1 MTLPIPTIDT
11 HHHLWD
17 LAANRYPWLT
27 GPPLQT
33 HIGPYDK
40 IRKNYLIEDY
50 LADVRSQNVVKS
62 VHVEA
67 ACDPSESVAETRWLQ
82 GVADTHGFPHGI
94 VAHVNLA
101 SPDARS
107 ALERH
112 CAYRNVRGV
121 RMMMKKHG
129 ELVRDMA
136 SEDSPMTD
144 PAWRRN
150 FALLGEFHLSFD
162 LQAPPPLMG
171 EAATLAAAFP
181 NIQIMLTHAG
191 LPLDR
196 SDEGL
201 AAWRRGMAL
210 LADRPNVAVKISGL
224 PMTDWHWTTDSLRPI
239 VLQTIELF
247 GVQRAMFGSNF
258 PVDKLFSDFDTL
270 FNAYRAIIA
279 HFTPEE
285 QRKLFHDNAE
295 TFYRL

>member
-17 LAANRYPWLT
+17 LATNRYPWLT

-67 ACDPSESVAETRWLQ
+67 ACIPSESVAETRWLQ
-82 GVADTHGFPHGI
+82 GLADTHGFPHGI
-94 VAHVNLA
+94 VAHVDLA
-101 SPDARS
+101 DPDARL

-112 CAYRNVRGV
+112 TAYRNIRGV
-121 RMMMKKHG
+121 RMMMKKPT
-129 ELVRDMA
+129 ELAGNRA
-136 SEDSPMTD
+136 SDDSPMTD

-150 FALLGEFHLSFD
+150 FALLREFQLSFD
-162 LQAPPPLMG
+162 LQAPPPLMA
-171 EAATLAAAFP
+171 EAARVAATFP
-181 NIQIMLTHAG
+181 DIQIMLTHTG

-201 AAWRRGMAL
+201 AAWRKGMAR
-210 LADRPNVAVKISGL
+210 LAECRNVAVKISGL
-224 PMTDWHWTTDSLRPI
+224 PMTDWRWTTDSLRPL
-239 VLQTIELF
+239 VLQTIDIF
-247 GVQRAMFGSNF
+247 GVERVMFGSNF

-270 FNAYRAIIA
+270 FNAYRAIVA
-279 HFTPEE
+279 DFTPKE

-295 TFYRL
+295 RFYRL